1 MNKQLTDKQQQFVQ
15 EYLLDYNATQAAIRA
30 GYSEKTAKQQGSRLL
45 TYVDV
50 AAAVAELKKER
61 LESMGVTQEGVLY
74 DFAHLKNACMEP
86 DEKGKPRDAANA
98 VRCLGYLG
106 NNLGLW
112 QKEKYDDGGVEFV
125 IKGLKNSDEDKDKI
139 ADAAPDNVVK
149 LPA

>member
-1 MNKQLTDKQQQFVQ
+1 MQRVGLKA
-15 EYLLDYNATQAAIRA
+15 E
-30 GYSEKTAKQQGSRLL
+30 
-45 TYVDV
+45 DV
-50 AAAVAELKKER
+50 I
-61 LESMGVTQEGVLY
+61 Y
-74 DFAHLKNACMEP
+74 DFVRLKDACLEP

-125 IKGLKNSDEDKDKI
+125 IQGLKKSNEDQDKFEEET
-139 ADAAPDNVVK
+139 PENVVK